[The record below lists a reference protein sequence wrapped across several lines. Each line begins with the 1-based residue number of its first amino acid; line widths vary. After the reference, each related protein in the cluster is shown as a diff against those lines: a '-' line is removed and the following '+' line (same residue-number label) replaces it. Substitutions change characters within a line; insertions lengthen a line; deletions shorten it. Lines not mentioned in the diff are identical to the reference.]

1 MTPRQRALKRS
12 LDVAA
17 SLAGLLV
24 LLVPGVLIALVIR
37 LSSPGPVFF
46 VQMRVGR
53 HGRPFRCVKFRTMRL
68 GADAA
73 GPVTAAGDSRV
84 TPVGRVL
91 RRYKLDEWPQIW
103 NVLLGHMS
111 LVGPRPDVPGY
122 ADRLEGDARRLLELR
137 PGITCPATLYF
148 RDEEALL
155 AATADP
161 QKYNDTVLWPKK
173 VALNLAY
180 LDHWSLWTD
189 IRLILDTLL
198 PRSRTSP

>member
-1 MTPRQRALKRS
+1 MTLFQRSLKRS

-17 SLAGLLV
+17 SLAGILALLIPGAV
-24 LLVPGVLIALVIR
+24 LAALVR

-46 VQMRVGR
+46 VQTRMGR
-53 HGRPFRCVKFRTMRL
+53 HGRPFRCVKFRTMHV
-68 GADAA
+68 GADAG
-73 GPVTAAGDSRV
+73 GPITTATDSRV
-84 TPVGRVL
+84 TSAGRFL
-91 RRYKLDEWPQIW
+91 RRHKLDEWPQLW

-137 PGITCPATLYF
+137 PGITGPATLHF
-148 RDEEALL
+148 RDEETLL

-161 QKYNDTVLWPKK
+161 QGYNDTVLWPKK
-173 VALNLAY
+173 VQLNLAY

-189 IRLILDTLL
+189 IRLIVETLL
-198 PRSRTSP
+198 PRNRTSP